1 MVLFVK
7 EKETS
12 VIAMDTWGHTNRL
25 LFGEHGVRLNSDNS
39 FSKIIE
45 SRLIIKNLIKKFK
58 IVLELYY

>member
-7 EKETS
+7 EKKTS
-12 VIAMDTWGHTNRL
+12 VIAMDTWGYPNRL

-39 FSKIIE
+39 FFKIIE
-45 SRLIIKNLIKKFK
+45 SRLIIKNLINKFK